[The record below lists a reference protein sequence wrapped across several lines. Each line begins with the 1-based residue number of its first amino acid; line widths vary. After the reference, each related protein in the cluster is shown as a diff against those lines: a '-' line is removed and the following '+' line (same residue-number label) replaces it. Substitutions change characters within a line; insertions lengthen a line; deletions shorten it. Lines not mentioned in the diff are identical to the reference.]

1 MAPTAGATTGEPK
14 PVRAPNGV
22 RQNHRVEPN
31 PAGSTPE
38 PKPLRRQIVVRFPR
52 GVIDRRG
59 QRVRPGARV
68 VPLEGRYAGTVGEV
82 VGWGGQRGVEILVHG
97 EAPDVVAVPANRLEV
112 VPAGLLRPV
121 AWDITVIEEPP
132 VSVTVIHPVGGQDIQ
147 PLDHNDLGPFPSPAG
162 YESDRRGQRKVD
174 ARRWGEACVA
184 AVADL
189 ADVEQARLVA
199 AYLDAPLLRQ
209 VLDHAALPEAV
220 TRLVPVVT
228 DQDPPHLDDT
238 AAYGRLLA
246 LWLQGCAGQRVRR
259 VAEVAA
265 PIVIPRAPH
274 LLGPVLEAVR
284 PHVHGTV
291 GGCAEVVVVQA
302 GGTPSM
308 TFGVLL
314 AYTLGSD
321 GVPVRH
327 VQVPHGGQLIEVD
340 FPALVQ
346 RARAVE
352 AARELLRR
360 RDLPGAR
367 IVLAAIAGQEQ
378 VRTALKVVAV
388 VGQLTAKRT
397 LTPADIDAAAT
408 ALHDPRVE
416 QLRALA
422 AQDQLRTALQL
433 RAWEALAA
441 WQLDDQSR
449 FVSLLSSLFE
459 HLPTHWFSS
468 HGADP
473 CDAQAVRA
481 ALDPFDWGGF
491 PTCRQSLGA
500 GVKLRKRL
508 VRSRPVSEP
517 ATCQEIIRCVAFRN
531 DCTCGLGRA
540 KGAAQLRAAATA
552 WKRYQASGLHELR
565 NRSAHGLLPTAPGD
579 VERALSKVGVRDG
592 DVRGWLT
599 AQLATFGLPLGED
612 VVGLLAEDA
621 RELLASVL

>member
-1 MAPTAGATTGEPK
+1 MNQS
-14 PVRAPNGV
+14 RAPIGV
-22 RQNHRVEPN
+22 RQNRRVEPYS
-31 PAGSTPE
+31 AQSTPE
-38 PKPLRRQIVVRFPR
+38 PKPPRQQVVVRFPR
-52 GVIDRRG
+52 GVVDCRG

-97 EAPDVVAVPANRLEV
+97 EVPDIVAVPANRLEV

-121 AWDITVIEEPP
+121 AQSATVIEEPL
-132 VSVTVIHPVGGQDIQ
+132 VSVTIIHPVGGQDIQ
-147 PLDHNDLGPFPSPAG
+147 PLDRSDLGPFPSPAG

-184 AVADL
+184 ALADL
-189 ADVEQARLVA
+189 ADAEQARLA
-199 AYLDAPLLRQ
+199 AAHLDAPMLRQ
-209 VLDHAALPEAV
+209 VLDHAALPETV

-238 AAYGRLLA
+238 AAYGRLVE
-246 LWLQGCAGQRVRR
+246 LWLRGGAGQGIRR

-274 LLGPVLEAVR
+274 LLGPVLEAIR
-284 PHVHGTV
+284 PHVPDTV
-291 GGCAEVVVVQA
+291 RGCAEVVVVQA

-327 VQVPHGGQLIEVD
+327 VQVPHDGQLTEID

-360 RDLPGAR
+360 RDLAGAHT
-367 IVLAAIAGQEQ
+367 VLATIAGQEQ
-378 VRTALKVVAV
+378 VRAALDVVAV
-388 VGQLTAKRT
+388 AQRLTATRALT
-397 LTPADIDAAAT
+397 LAGVDAVAP
-408 ALHDPRVE
+408 ALHDLRVE

-441 WQLDDQSR
+441 WQLGDQSG
-449 FVSLLSSLFE
+449 FVSLLSTLFE
-459 HLPTHWFSS
+459 HLPAHWFSS
-468 HGADP
+468 RGVDP
-473 CDAQAVRA
+473 RDAHAVRA
-481 ALDPFDWGGF
+481 ALDPFDWTRF
-491 PTCRQSLGA
+491 PKCCQSLGA
-500 GVKLRKRL
+500 GPKLRKKLARPNQ
-508 VRSRPVSEP
+508 PVSEP

-531 DCTCGLGRA
+531 DCTCGLGCA
-540 KGAAQLRAAATA
+540 KGAAPLRAAAAA

-565 NRSAHGLLPTAPGD
+565 NRSAHDLLPTAPGD
-579 VERALSKVGVRDG
+579 VERALTKVGVRDG
-592 DVRGWLT
+592 DVRGWVT
-599 AQLATFGLPLGED
+599 AQLAAFGLPLGED

-621 RELLASVL
+621 RALLASVL